1 MIKLTEFY
9 NERQGRPAS
18 DVAIDMEKR
27 QAIVVTS
34 GGAITIASLDSLIL
48 TYEGESLTK
57 DGSILYKVRS

>member
-18 DVAIDMEKR
+18 DVTMDMEKR
-27 QAIVVTS
+27 QAIVLPS

-48 TYEGESLTK
+48 TYDGESLTK
-57 DGSILYKVRS
+57 DGSLLYKERS